1 MNFSGNPGMAATG
14 SDDILTG
21 VVAAMARHG
30 FIIDDAVRMGVFLH
44 GLAGDLAAQQKGED
58 GLIAGD
64 IMEYLPAA
72 MKSMRDDFENITQNF
87 YQTIFVIEQITWM
100 RGKRKEIEIMKH
112 AIVIAPIVF
121 AGPSLQEWKN

>member
-1 MNFSGNPGMAATG
+1 MNFSGNSGMAATG

-21 VVAAMARHG
+21 VVAAMEGLG
-30 FIIDDAVRMGVFLH
+30 FSIDEAVPMGVFLH

-64 IMEYLPAA
+64 IVEYLPVA

-100 RGKRKEIEIMKH
+100 WRKKKGDRNY
-112 AIVIAPIVF
+112 A
-121 AGPSLQEWKN
+121 LQKLQFEKL